1 MANVDEH
8 SESVTQQDMSRL
20 NVSAARSYFAIGILL
35 VINLVNLMDRY
46 IIAGMLNK
54 VQVYF
59 GIHDRL
65 TGLLQ
70 TVPTCSYL
78 ALAPLFGY
86 LGDRYNRKILMG
98 VGIVIWSTAMLAGSF
113 VTGFWLL
120 NLCLAF
126 VGVGQASFATIAP
139 TVIADLFVDAKRT
152 WALCAFYTAIPIGSG
167 LGYILGSSMLKLTDD
182 WHWGLRVTPCIG
194 ALNLLLLAFLMPNP
208 HRGASENLTEAL
220 NSRTSWYQDLKYLM
234 TNWSFMLSTLGF
246 ATVAFTSGVLGFW
259 GPVFLE
265 RVNRVSSST
274 ENSVYCKDSLLFGAI
289 VCSSGIFAILIG
301 AMLSKTLRSKNAQAD
316 PIICAVGMLLS
327 APFFYF
333 GIMFADKSM
342 VATFVCIFFGELFI
356 GLTWIIVSDILLYV
370 VIPSRRSLAE
380 AVQITISRVLGDAF
394 SSYIVGEISN
404 ALQEGRQLSTYRMFV
419 SLQYALLI
427 CPFMVVIGAALFFCT
442 ARHLK
447 EDQTNTVMYIQG
459 NCLQLTRGSVF
470 SQSMD
475 SSEVVG

>member
-8 SESVTQQDMSRL
+8 SESVTQQDRSRL
-20 NVSAARSYFAIGILL
+20 NVSAARSYFAIGILW
-35 VINLVNLMDRY
+35 VINMVNLMDRY
-46 IIAGMLNK
+46 IIAGMLNRVK
-54 VQVYF
+54 DYF
-59 GIHDRL
+59 KIDDSF

-98 VGIVIWSTAMLAGSF
+98 VGIAIWSTAMLAGSF
-113 VTGFWLL
+113 VTEFGFCLL

-139 TVIADLFVDAKRT
+139 TVIADLFVDARRT
-152 WALCAFYTAIPIGSG
+152 WALCAFYIAIPIGSG
-167 LGYILGSSMLKLTDD
+167 LGYILGSSMLKLTGD

-194 ALNLLLLAFLMPNP
+194 ALNILLLAFLMPNP

-234 TNWSFMLSTLGF
+234 TNWSFMLSSLGF
-246 ATVAFTSGVLGFW
+246 ATVAFTTGVLGFW
-259 GPVFLE
+259 GPDFLE
-265 RVNRVSSST
+265 RANQVSSST
-274 ENSVYCKDSLLFGAI
+274 KNSVYSKDSLVFGAI
-289 VCSSGIFAILIG
+289 VCSSGLFAVLVG
-301 AMLSKTLRSKNAQAD
+301 AVLSKTLRSKNAQAD
-316 PIICAVGMLLS
+316 PIICAVGLLLS

-333 GIMFADKSM
+333 GIVFADKSM
-342 VATFVCIFFGELFI
+342 VAAFVCIFFGELFI
-356 GLTWIIVSDILLYV
+356 GLTWVIVSDILLYV
-370 VIPSRRSLAE
+370 VIPTRRSMAE

-394 SSYIVGEISN
+394 SSYIVGEIST
-404 ALQEGRQLSTYRMFV
+404 ALQKGRPSSTYRKFV

-442 ARHLK
+442 ANHLE
-447 EDQTNTVMYIQG
+447 EDQTNTVKHIQ
-459 NCLQLTRGSVF
+459 
-470 SQSMD
+470 D